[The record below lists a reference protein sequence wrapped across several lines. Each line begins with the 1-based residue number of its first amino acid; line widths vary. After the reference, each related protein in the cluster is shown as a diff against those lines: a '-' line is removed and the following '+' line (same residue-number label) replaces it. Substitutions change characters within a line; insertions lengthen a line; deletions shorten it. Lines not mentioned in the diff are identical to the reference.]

1 MANGLGRTASLTRI
15 GLTLT
20 PPPRRVRRFFAVVAL
35 AAIAFAAGFGAHELL
50 RPPPAAVVAPA
61 AAAPVVVRAP
71 AGPNPEL
78 AQLRQQLEQAQ
89 LGLRVAE
96 ARGQELERQVDSLN
110 QKLTESQDELTF
122 FRKAREGRKH

>member
-20 PPPRRVRRFFAVVAL
+20 PPPRRVRRFFAAL
-35 AAIAFAAGFGAHELL
+35 ALVAAAFAAGFGAHELV
-50 RPPPAAVVAPA
+50 REAP
-61 AAAPVVVRAP
+61 APVVVRTPAAP
-71 AGPNPEL
+71 SAEL
-78 AQLRQQLEQAQ
+78 AQLHQQLEQAQ
-89 LGLRVAE
+89 LGLRVAA
-96 ARGQELERQVDSLN
+96 ARGQELEHQVDSLN

>member
-20 PPPRRVRRFFAVVAL
+20 PPPRRVRRFFVGVAFVGV
-35 AAIAFAAGFGAHELL
+35 AFAAGFGAHELL
-50 RPPPAAVVAPA
+50 REP
-61 AAAPVVVRAP
+61 AAPVVVRAP

-96 ARGQELERQVDSLN
+96 ARGQELERQVDALN
-110 QKLTESQDELTF
+110 QKLTEAQDELTF

>member
-20 PPPRRVRRFFAVVAL
+20 PPPRRVRRFFAAL
-35 AAIAFAAGFGAHELL
+35 ALVAFAFAAGFGAHELV
-50 RPPPAAVVAPA
+50 REPP
-61 AAAPVVVRAP
+61 APVVVRTPAAP
-71 AGPNPEL
+71 SAEL

-89 LGLRVAE
+89 LGLRVAA
-96 ARGQELERQVDSLN
+96 ARGQELEHQVDSLN

>member
-1 MANGLGRTASLTRI
+1 MAANGLGRTATHDLTRI
-15 GLTLT
+15 ALRLT
-20 PPPRRVRRFFAVVAL
+20 PPPRRARRLL
-35 AAIAFAAGFGAHELL
+35 AAVAFVAVAFAAGFGAHELL
-50 RPPPAAVVAPA
+50 REPPVPVVVRPPPAAPSS
-61 AAAPVVVRAP
+61 
-71 AGPNPEL
+71 EL
-78 AQLRQQLEQAQ
+78 AQLRQQLEEAR

>member
-1 MANGLGRTASLTRI
+1 MANGFGRTATHDLTRI

-20 PPPRRVRRFFAVVAL
+20 PPPRRARRFLAVVAL
-35 AAIAFAAGFGAHELL
+35 VGLAFGGGFAAHELL
-50 RPPPAAVVAPA
+50 REPPL
-61 AAAPVVVRAP
+61 PVVVRAP
-71 AGPNPEL
+71 AAANPEL
-78 AQLRQQLEQAQ
+78 VQLRQQLEQAR

>member
-20 PPPRRVRRFFAVVAL
+20 PPPRRVRRCFAAL
-35 AAIAFAAGFGAHELL
+35 ALVAAAFAAGFGAHELV
-50 RPPPAAVVAPA
+50 REAP
-61 AAAPVVVRAP
+61 APVVVRTPAAP
-71 AGPNPEL
+71 SAEL

-89 LGLRVAE
+89 LGLRVAA
-96 ARGQELERQVDSLN
+96 ARGQELEHQVDSLN

>member
-61 AAAPVVVRAP
+61 AAAP
-71 AGPNPEL
+71 NPEL

-89 LGLRVAE
+89 LGLRVAA
-96 ARGQELERQVDSLN
+96 ARGQELEHQVDSLN

>member
-20 PPPRRVRRFFAVVAL
+20 PPPRRVRRFFVVVAL
-35 AAIAFAAGFGAHELL
+35 VAVAFAAGFGAHELV
-50 RPPPAAVVAPA
+50 REPP
-61 AAAPVVVRAP
+61 APVVVRTPAAP
-71 AGPNPEL
+71 SAEL

-96 ARGQELERQVDSLN
+96 SRGQELERQVDSLN

>member
-35 AAIAFAAGFGAHELL
+35 IAIAFAAGFGAHELL
-50 RPPPAAVVAPA
+50 RPTPAAVVAPA
-61 AAAPVVVRAP
+61 AAA
-71 AGPNPEL
+71 PNPEL

>member
-1 MANGLGRTASLTRI
+1 MANGLGRTATHDLTRI
-15 GLTLT
+15 GLTLA
-20 PPPRRVRRFFAVVAL
+20 PPPRRVRRFLAAVAL
-35 AAIAFAAGFGAHELL
+35 VAVAFGAGFGANELL
-50 RPPPAAVVAPA
+50 REAPT
-61 AAAPVVVRAP
+61 PVVVRAP
-71 AGPNPEL
+71 AAPSAEL
-78 AQLRQQLEQAQ
+78 AQLRQQLEEAR

>member
-20 PPPRRVRRFFAVVAL
+20 PPPRRVRRFFVAL
-35 AAIAFAAGFGAHELL
+35 ALVAAAFAAGFGAHGLVRE
-50 RPPPAAVVAPA
+50 PP
-61 AAAPVVVRAP
+61 APVVVRTPAAP
-71 AGPNPEL
+71 SAEL

-89 LGLRVAE
+89 LGLRVAA
-96 ARGQELERQVDSLN
+96 ARGQELEHQVDSLN

>member
-1 MANGLGRTASLTRI
+1 MLAMANGLGRTATHDLTRI
-15 GLTLT
+15 GLRLT
-20 PPPRRVRRFFAVVAL
+20 PPPRRVRRFFAAVAL
-35 AAIAFAAGFGAHELL
+35 IGVAFAAGYGAHELL
-50 RPPPAAVVAPA
+50 REPPARVVVPAPA
-61 AAAPVVVRAP
+61 A
-71 AGPNPEL
+71 PNSEL
-78 AQLRQQLEQAQ
+78 TKLHQQLEQAQ

>member
-20 PPPRRVRRFFAVVAL
+20 PPPRRVRRFFAAL
-35 AAIAFAAGFGAHELL
+35 ALVAFAFAAGFGAHELL

-61 AAAPVVVRAP
+61 AAA
-71 AGPNPEL
+71 PNPEL

>member
-20 PPPRRVRRFFAVVAL
+20 PPPRRVRRFFVAVAL
-35 AAIAFAAGFGAHELL
+35 VAIAFAAGFGAHELV
-50 RPPPAAVVAPA
+50 REPPPLVVAPA
-61 AAAPVVVRAP
+61 AAT
-71 AGPNPEL
+71 PNPEL

-89 LGLRVAE
+89 LGLRVADS
-96 ARGQELERQVDSLN
+96 RGQELERQVDTLN

>member
-20 PPPRRVRRFFAVVAL
+20 PPPRRVRRFFAVSAL

-50 RPPPAAVVAPA
+50 REPPAK
-61 AAAPVVVRAP
+61 VVVPAS
-71 AGPNPEL
+71 AGPSPEL
-78 AQLRQQLEQAQ
+78 APLRQQLEQAQ
-89 LGLRVAE
+89 LALRVAE

-122 FRKAREGRKH
+122 FRKAREGPKH

>member
-1 MANGLGRTASLTRI
+1 MANGLGRTATHDLTHI

-20 PPPRRVRRFFAVVAL
+20 PPPRRIRRFLATIVLVAV
-35 AAIAFAAGFGAHELL
+35 AFAAGFAAHVLL
-50 RPPPAAVVAPA
+50 REPP
-61 AAAPVVVRAP
+61 APVVVRTPAAP
-71 AGPNPEL
+71 TAET
-78 AQLRQQLEQAQ
+78 ARLRQQLEQAQ

-96 ARGQELERQVDSLN
+96 SRGQELERQVDSLN

>member
-35 AAIAFAAGFGAHELL
+35 AAIAFAAGVGAHELV
-50 RPPPAAVVAPA
+50 REAP
-61 AAAPVVVRAP
+61 APVVVRTPAAP
-71 AGPNPEL
+71 SAEL

-96 ARGQELERQVDSLN
+96 SRGQELERQVDSLN